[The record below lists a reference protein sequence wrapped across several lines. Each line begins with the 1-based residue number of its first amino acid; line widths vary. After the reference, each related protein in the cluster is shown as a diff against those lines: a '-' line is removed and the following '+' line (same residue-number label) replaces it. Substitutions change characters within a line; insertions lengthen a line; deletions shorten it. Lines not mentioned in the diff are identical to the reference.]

1 MAKVLFLLFFSK
13 KAGTI
18 LVINNLADI
27 MPVIT
32 CFSLLIFF
40 FFKSQVTYIF
50 CLTFKHRIIKKSK
63 IKKLLS

>member
-40 FFKSQVTYIF
+40 FLNHRSPTYF
-50 CLTFKHRIIKKSK
+50 V
-63 IKKLLS
+63 LLLNTEL